1 MSPNYPKES
10 LQFYCDPWW
19 VRAGDQQ
26 LRRGCLLWSVLPH
39 VDQHPNVLIVKGR
52 SEATEHRF
60 ADFEIQALQ
69 GNRLPAGSDLPVA
82 GLPHYAGEA
91 RLVYRA
97 KKRPALVISTG
108 GTDVPKS
115 LRTGSAR
122 YQTNTTMLVAPYY
135 GADLGGKTGG
145 WRPEFVERIRRCE
158 YPQYMWD
165 SLPLGGRE
173 ESILRLDHI
182 QPLGRHGES
191 YELTEYVLGEEAM
204 LLLDDYLDWLIQGEI
219 PAGSVLR
226 DVRTALLGLG

>member
-1 MSPNYPKES
+1 
-10 LQFYCDPWW
+10 
-19 VRAGDQQ
+19 
-26 LRRGCLLWSVLPH
+26 
-39 VDQHPNVLIVKGR
+39 
-52 SEATEHRF
+52 
-60 ADFEIQALQ
+60 
-69 GNRLPAGSDLPVA
+69 
-82 GLPHYAGEA
+82 
-91 RLVYRA
+91 
-97 KKRPALVISTG
+97 
-108 GTDVPKS
+108 
-115 LRTGSAR
+115 
-122 YQTNTTMLVAPYY
+122 MLVAPYY